1 MAGAGRGRGR
11 AAFTFNIEAIGFSK
25 GEALPEAAF
34 KPPPLFPSID
44 CKPVPLKTGE
54 DEDYMLALKQELR
67 GTMKKMPYFM
77 PVEEEH
83 EAIEKYSQ
91 KYQQL
96 SKERMAWTPDWRRLP
111 REIKPRKKI
120 KKAGGKPKKAKADAK
135 VDANKSNVD
144 VLKKIE
150 ELEKKGDEE
159 EKSDEEKEKNKDKDK
174 EDEEEETAAAEEEYD
189 EEEQEEENDYIAS
202 YFEDGDDFGADSG
215 DNMDEATY

>member
-77 PVEEEH
+77 PGLTCTPWRAVPESSRGAGPQSACWMTDWCWVQPALSTGKISAVTGPRWQH
-83 EAIEKYSQ
+83 LSPVIQQADWGPASLGRLGHSPYSPPGGVGGPPICSRDSRRQ
-91 KYQQL
+91 VL
-96 SKERMAWTPDWRRLP
+96 SLGASRSTSLP
-111 REIKPRKKI
+111 G
-120 KKAGGKPKKAKADAK
+120 AGP
-135 VDANKSNVD
+135 S
-144 VLKKIE
+144 
-150 ELEKKGDEE
+150 
-159 EKSDEEKEKNKDKDK
+159 
-174 EDEEEETAAAEEEYD
+174 
-189 EEEQEEENDYIAS
+189 
-202 YFEDGDDFGADSG
+202 
-215 DNMDEATY
+215 

>member
-1 MAGAGRGRGR
+1 MSAPGVLVLAVALQTWEAKSMNSSRDKRSTFTRGLWHHKY
-11 AAFTFNIEAIGFSK
+11 FSCWLNPQGHQHLL

-34 KPPPLFPSID
+34 KPPPLFPSTD

-54 DEDYMLALKQELR
+54 DEEYMLALKQELR

-96 SKERMAWTPDWRRLP
+96 SKERTAWTPDWRRLP
-111 REIKPRKKI
+111 REIKLRKKI
-120 KKAGGKPKKAKADAK
+120 KKALWQNCEPDPSTAVRVAGRKPKKAKVDAK

-150 ELEKKGDEE
+150 GGGCAVNRIC
-159 EKSDEEKEKNKDKDK
+159 S
-174 EDEEEETAAAEEEYD
+174 
-189 EEEQEEENDYIAS
+189 
-202 YFEDGDDFGADSG
+202 
-215 DNMDEATY
+215 